1 MVVVML
7 FAPRVMDPVLSVP
20 ILIDPFVAPAPALMI
35 TLPPLPPVEDSA
47 PAVRFN
53 APPVPPVP
61 DSVPAVK
68 FKAPPVPTAALLV
81 AGRRERELPPVRV
94 VISGERLPVRA
105 S

>member
-61 DSVPAVK
+61 DSN
-68 FKAPPVPTAALLV
+68 
-81 AGRRERELPPVRV
+81 PPVRLIAPPLTAGV
-94 VISGERLPVRA
+94 LKAAG
-105 S
+105 